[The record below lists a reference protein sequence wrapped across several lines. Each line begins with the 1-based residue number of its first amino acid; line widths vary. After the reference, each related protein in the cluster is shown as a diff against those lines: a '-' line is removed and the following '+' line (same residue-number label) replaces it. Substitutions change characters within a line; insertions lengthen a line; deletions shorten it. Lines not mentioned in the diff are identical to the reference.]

1 MMEIKEIVVDSHKK
15 SSVVLFR

>member
-1 MMEIKEIVVDSHKK
+1 MEIKEIVVDSHKK